1 MPVVAN
7 YLVPDR
13 QVART
18 LTAQVEASS
27 TAALPPPAPPLPVPE
42 ANFIPLYVL
51 LALVPLTFLAVGLW
65 ACRLERRAARA
76 QASGDIELQTLRTF
90 WFPWREAVEVSPPA
104 AAAASE
110 TATLA
115 PGAAANQAPHVDTDT
130 PAAAAAA
137 APLAP
142 EAATTSQH
150 LSSRFSL
157 DESPTPRAKRGR
169 NNAAAAAAA
178 KKNNAKDN
186 NNSNANSSDTD
197 AAKETSEA
205 AAAAALANGASRLL
219 SRLRAGEATTT
230 LPTTIKDWRSVHA
243 ALLPHRFGPSPF
255 PGRGGRDDGGPVSP
269 TISAPSFIGSSVVS
283 ISAGPDDMRSSWVSG
298 GAAAPA
304 ATPCKVVRFVGE
316 GCEEQEEED
325 EDDCKGKG
333 KGRAGVQVTTR
344 SVVVSNP
351 HDGKMF

>member
-13 QVART
+13 QVPRT
-18 LTAQVEASS
+18 LTAQAEASS
-27 TAALPPPAPPLPVPE
+27 TAALPHPAPLPIPE

-76 QASGDIELQTLRTF
+76 QASAAGDIELQTLRTF
-90 WFPWREAVEVSPPA
+90 WFPWREAVEVSPPPPA
-104 AAAASE
+104 VASE

-115 PGAAANQAPHVDTDT
+115 PGSAANQAAHVDTAT
-130 PAAAAAA
+130 AAA

-142 EAATTSQH
+142 EAVTTSQH

-178 KKNNAKDN
+178 VKKNNEKN
-186 NNSNANSSDTD
+186 NNPSSDTD
-197 AAKETSEA
+197 TKKTSEA
-205 AAAAALANGASRLL
+205 AAAAALADGASRLL

-255 PGRGGRDDGGPVSP
+255 PGRGGHDDGGPVSP

-283 ISAGPDDMRSSWVSG
+283 IGAGPEELRSSWVSG
-298 GAAAPA
+298 GAAAAPA
-304 ATPCKVVRFVGE
+304 APAAVPCKVVRFAGE
-316 GCEEQEEED
+316 GCEEGEEE
-325 EDDCKGKG
+325 EDCKGKG

-351 HDGKMF
+351 QDGEMF

>member
-27 TAALPPPAPPLPVPE
+27 TAALPHPAPPLPVPE

-115 PGAAANQAPHVDTDT
+115 PGAAANQAPH
-130 PAAAAAA
+130 
-137 APLAP
+137 
-142 EAATTSQH
+142 
-150 LSSRFSL
+150 
-157 DESPTPRAKRGR
+157 
-169 NNAAAAAAA
+169 
-178 KKNNAKDN
+178 
-186 NNSNANSSDTD
+186 
-197 AAKETSEA
+197 TSEA
-205 AAAAALANGASRLL
+205 AAAAALADGASRLL

-283 ISAGPDDMRSSWVSG
+283 IGAGPDDMRSSWVSG

-316 GCEEQEEED
+316 GCEEQEED

-351 HDGKMF
+351 QDGKMF

>member
-51 LALVPLTFLAVGLW
+51 LAFVPLTFLAVGLW

-90 WFPWREAVEVSPPA
+90 WFPWREA
-104 AAAASE
+104 
-110 TATLA
+110 
-115 PGAAANQAPHVDTDT
+115 
-130 PAAAAAA
+130 
-137 APLAP
+137 
-142 EAATTSQH
+142 
-150 LSSRFSL
+150 
-157 DESPTPRAKRGR
+157 
-169 NNAAAAAAA
+169 
-178 KKNNAKDN
+178 
-186 NNSNANSSDTD
+186 
-197 AAKETSEA
+197 
-205 AAAAALANGASRLL
+205 
-219 SRLRAGEATTT
+219 ATTT

-243 ALLPHRFGPSPF
+243 ALLPHRFGPSSF
-255 PGRGGRDDGGPVSP
+255 PGRGGGDDGGPVSP

-283 ISAGPDDMRSSWVSG
+283 IGAGPDDMRSSWVSG

-316 GCEEQEEED
+316 GCEEQQEED

-333 KGRAGVQVTTR
+333 KGQAGVQVTTR

>member
-13 QVART
+13 QVPRT
-18 LTAQVEASS
+18 LTAQAEASS
-27 TAALPPPAPPLPVPE
+27 TAALPHPAPLPIPE

-76 QASGDIELQTLRTF
+76 QASAAGDIELQTLRTF
-90 WFPWREAVEVSPPA
+90 WFPWREAVEA
-104 AAAASE
+104 A
-110 TATLA
+110 
-115 PGAAANQAPHVDTDT
+115 HVDTAT
-130 PAAAAAA
+130 AAA

-142 EAATTSQH
+142 EAVTTSQH

-178 KKNNAKDN
+178 VKKNNEKN
-186 NNSNANSSDTD
+186 NNPSSDTD
-197 AAKETSEA
+197 TKKTSEA
-205 AAAAALANGASRLL
+205 AAAAALADGASRLL

-255 PGRGGRDDGGPVSP
+255 PGRGGHDDGGPVSP

-283 ISAGPDDMRSSWVSG
+283 IGAGPEELRSSWVSG
-298 GAAAPA
+298 GAAAAPA
-304 ATPCKVVRFVGE
+304 APAAVPCKVVRFAGE
-316 GCEEQEEED
+316 GCEEGEEE
-325 EDDCKGKG
+325 EDCKGKG

-351 HDGKMF
+351 QDGEMF